1 MAAGALVYALLLNPV
16 DYVPSEPFRWL
27 TASLPS
33 MAVAGGLYWVLS
45 RTVSM
50 RLGQGGFTSSSD

>member
-16 DYVPSEPFRWL
+16 DYVPAEAFRWL

-33 MAVAGGLYWVLS
+33 MAVAGLLYFGLTK
-45 RTVSM
+45 TVTIP
-50 RLGQGGFTSSSD
+50 RGQGGFTSVRD